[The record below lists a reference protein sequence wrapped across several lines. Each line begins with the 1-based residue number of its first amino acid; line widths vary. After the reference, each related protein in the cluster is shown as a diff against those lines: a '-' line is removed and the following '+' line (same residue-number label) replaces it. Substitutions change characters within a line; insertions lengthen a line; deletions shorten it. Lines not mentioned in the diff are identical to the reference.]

1 MKRAIQN
8 VAAFIGLLIAAT
20 SYAESLYD
28 FKMKDYRG
36 KEVNFAKFKDKLILI
51 VNVASG
57 CGFTP
62 QLGDMTA
69 VYDKY
74 KERGFDIIAIPSNS
88 FNQENLESIKVGDFC
103 ELKYK
108 AKYTITEKSEVIGD
122 HKIPLYKFLVAN
134 SPSDKGRDVSW
145 NFHKFLISKKGEIIA
160 RFPSKTSPTSK
171 EITSL
176 IEKNL

>member
-1 MKRAIQN
+1 MKRAILKMATF
-8 VAAFIGLLIAAT
+8 VGLLIASN
-20 SYAESLYD
+20 SYSETVYD

-36 KEVNFAKFKDKLILI
+36 KEVNFSKFRDKLILI

-62 QLGDMTA
+62 QLGEMTA
-69 VYDKY
+69 VYEKY
-74 KERGFDIIAIPSNS
+74 KDKGFDIIAIPSNS
-88 FNQENLESIKVGDFC
+88 FNQESLESIKVGDFC

-122 HKIPLYKFLVAN
+122 HKIPLYRFLVAN
-134 SPSDKGRDVSW
+134 SPSDKGKDVSW
-145 NFHKFLISKKGEIIA
+145 NFNKFLINRKGEIIA